1 MRQLLGRERTG
12 SFRIDKR
19 VKLNFS
25 KRPSAAKRLPTVP
38 TSALNDE
45 VPFSVGVLSNS
56 SILRSTSAI
65 AVEDVCCDFPL
76 AIYVPPNHNVLT
88 NVLCGA
94 IGTSERQQIGPLI
107 ESHVAA

>member
-19 VKLNFS
+19 VKRNFS

-45 VPFSVGVLSNS
+45 VPFSVGVRSGP
-56 SILRSTSAI
+56 SILRGTSAI
-65 AVEDVCCDFPL
+65 GVEDVCCDLPL
-76 AIYVPPNHNVLT
+76 AVYVLPDHNVLT
-88 NVLCGA
+88 NVFHGA
-94 IGTSERQQIGPLI
+94 IGASERQQIGPLI
-107 ESHVAA
+107 ESHVAT